1 MVQNQ
6 YMRKSDNPIT
16 FHIKPFLEFCEIE
29 KGLSPTTTRNYDN
42 FLKVFSRWLQETNLA
57 SLKPHELTP
66 EHIWDYRVSLSRK
79 KDKHGN
85 SAKKTTQNYY
95 LIALRNLLSY
105 FAEKDIISLPSDKIK
120 LPKLTDKDKA
130 IKFLKFDQVE
140 KLMAMPDVAE
150 PGGLRDR
157 AILETLFSTGM
168 RVSEVTALNL
178 RNFNVEALKKGN
190 FSDQEMTITGK
201 GGSTRTIYFSDR
213 ALKWLA
219 QYLKTRKDMSPPLF
233 INYKK
238 DDEDNDHRLTPR
250 SVERM
255 MRKYAAMAGLP
266 IEATPHTLRHSFATD
281 LLQQGADMRS
291 VQELLG
297 HKNIVT
303 TQIYTH
309 VTNPHLRDIH
319 KKFHSGKK

>member
-1 MVQNQ
+1 M
-6 YMRKSDNPIT
+6 YKSDNPIT
-16 FHIKPFLEFCEIE
+16 FHIPTFLEYCEIE

-42 FLKVFSRWLQETNLA
+42 FLRTFTRWLQETNQI

-66 EHIWDYRVSLSRK
+66 EHIWNYRVSLSRK

-85 SAKKTTQNYY
+85 FNKKTTQNYY
-95 LIALRNLLSY
+95 LIALRNLLAY
-105 FAEKDIISLPSDKIK
+105 FAEKDIVSLPSDKIK

-140 KLMAMPDVAE
+140 KLMNMPDLTD
-150 PGGLRDR
+150 PSGIRDR
-157 AILETLFSTGM
+157 AILEVLFSTGM
-168 RVSEVTALNL
+168 RVSELTALNM
-178 RNFNVEALKKGN
+178 RSFNVEALKKGN
-190 FSDQEMTITGK
+190 FSDQEMTISGK

-219 QYLKTRKDMSPPLF
+219 NYLRTRKDMNAPLF

-238 DDEDNDHRLTPR
+238 NDDDNDHRLTSR
-250 SVERM
+250 SVERA
-255 MRKYAAMAGLP
+255 MRKYAVMAGLP
-266 IEATPHTLRHSFATD
+266 VEATPHTLRHSFATD